1 MAYKRDVS
9 DTRESPALDIIG
21 LLDQKGSKVSYHD
34 PLVPVLDLSGKSYE
48 STPLDSVLLGRHDC
62 VVIVADHTQFD
73 WEYIAKHSR
82 LVFDTRNAT
91 VGIRNRHS
99 NIAVL

>member
-1 MAYKRDVS
+1 MFHRIQLR
-9 DTRESPALDIIG
+9 DTRESPALDIIE
-21 LLDQKGSKVSYHD
+21 LLEQKGSKVSYHD
-34 PLVPVLDLSGKSYE
+34 PLVPVLDFSGKLYK
-48 STPLDSVLLGRHDC
+48 STPLEGVLLDRHDC
-62 VVIVADHTQFD
+62 VVIVADHSQFD

-91 VGIRNRHS
+91 AEIRNRYS